1 MYASN
6 HVIRMAADDD
16 ALTLR
21 RIAKL
26 DSREPLTGPIL
37 VGEIAGTPV
46 AAISL
51 TDDRVIADPFIP
63 TDHLRIALRARAKGL
78 RAFERTPSLGDRLR
92 AGVPVVA
99 RTRTARRAA

>member
-6 HVIRMAADDD
+6 HVIRMAGDDD
-16 ALTLR
+16 ALALR

-26 DSREPLTGPIL
+26 DSRDPLTGPVLI
-37 VGEIAGTPV
+37 GEIAGTPV

-51 TDDRVIADPFIP
+51 SEDRVIADPFVP

-78 RAFERTPSLGDRLR
+78 RAVERTPSLADRLR
-92 AGVPVVA
+92 EGVPVA
-99 RTRTARRAA
+99 AATSTARRAA